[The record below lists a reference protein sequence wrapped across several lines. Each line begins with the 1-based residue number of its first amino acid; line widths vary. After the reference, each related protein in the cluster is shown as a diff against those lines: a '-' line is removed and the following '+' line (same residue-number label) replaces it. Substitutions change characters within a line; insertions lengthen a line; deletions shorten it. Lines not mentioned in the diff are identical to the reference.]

1 MKIALQ
7 GVVDS
12 VTPGG
17 VDYSLYL
24 DVIIAYLG
32 RKIKGLQK
40 KFKKFV
46 FCVHSTPKY
55 AIIWVQLCF
64 FSKYK
69 TAGM

>member
-32 RKIKGLQK
+32 RKI
-40 KFKKFV
+40 
-46 FCVHSTPKY
+46 
-55 AIIWVQLCF
+55 
-64 FSKYK
+64 
-69 TAGM
+69 

>member
-40 KFKKFV
+40 KFKKIRFLRAFDAEV
-46 FCVHSTPKY
+46 CYNIGTVM
-55 AIIWVQLCF
+55 F
-64 FSKYK
+64 FQQI
-69 TAGM
+69 

>member
-40 KFKKFV
+40 K
-46 FCVHSTPKY
+46 
-55 AIIWVQLCF
+55 I
-64 FSKYK
+64 
-69 TAGM
+69 

>member
-24 DVIIAYLG
+24 GDIIAHLR

-40 KFKKFV
+40 KIKK
-46 FCVHSTPKY
+46 
-55 AIIWVQLCF
+55 IRF
-64 FSKYK
+64 FRAFDAEVCYNMG
-69 TAGM
+69 TVMFFQQI